1 MLRFRHLSGLLPLPL
16 LFACAG
22 SAPVATSVAAL
33 PEAVEPAA
41 GPPSETVAGHAAAG
55 WPHATSCSGL
65 VAGLAELAPEAF
77 AGLDPRTAPLALV
90 GGGSIEALVERD
102 LPIPLAAS
110 ADAAPASC
118 LLLLGEPAV
127 LPTVADRVLDR
138 RSVRSTYAEGSRRRR
153 NPDHQALERDLA
165 AAKRE
170 AKGDFDVLVTG
181 DPMLDLIGT
190 LAGGLLDGLGRI
202 DAGREIAS
210 LETALETTPA
220 YLEETTEAA
229 YRYQI
234 VELEAERRSRL
245 PVVLFDGTEATA
257 VADAL
262 LRTERQR
269 FLLAND
275 RHPRDSTPSPVPG
288 VPIVTTEALA
298 AWRAASPRVTTSE
311 LVAHMALA
319 IARGAPARSAT
330 SGQALAELHQPPAP
344 DLANASSPIGAIR
357 PLADGLVQVG
367 GDAGT
372 VGFYVTAEHIVAP
385 SSALAE
391 SSLVAVRY
399 PDGVAAYGMVE
410 LNDEALGLALI
421 YLPRQGVAPARA
433 VTASAAPATAS
444 ATVPG
449 VPWVDGDSIVGLYS
463 TDPLTA
469 EPRWISAAEL
479 DRFVARL
486 DTL

>member
-1 MLRFRHLSGLLPLPL
+1 MPRFRHLSGLLPLPL

-41 GPPSETVAGHAAAG
+41 GPPPEAVAGQAVG
-55 WPHATSCSGL
+55 DWPHASSCSGL
-65 VAGLAELAPEAF
+65 VAELAGLGPEALV
-77 AGLDPRTAPLALV
+77 GLDPRTAPLALI
-90 GGGSIEALVERD
+90 GGRSIEALVERD

-110 ADAAPASC
+110 IDAAPASC
-118 LLLLGEPAV
+118 LLLLGEPGV
-127 LPTVADRVLDR
+127 LPTAADRVLDR
-138 RSVRSTYAEGSRRRR
+138 RSVRSTYADGSRRRR

-170 AKGDFDVLVTG
+170 SSGDFDVLATG

-190 LAGGLLDGLGRI
+190 LAGGLFDGLGRI
-202 DAGREIAS
+202 GAGREIAS
-210 LETALETTPA
+210 LESALETTPP
-220 YLEETTEAA
+220 YLEETTEAD

-245 PVVLFDGTEATA
+245 PVVLFDRTEATA
-257 VADAL
+257 VANAL

-269 FLLAND
+269 FVLAQD

-298 AWRAASPRVTTSE
+298 LWRAASPRVTTSE
-311 LVAHMALA
+311 LVAHMALTV
-319 IARGAPARSAT
+319 ARGAPARSAT

-344 DLANASSPIGAIR
+344 DPANASSPSGPIR

-410 LNDEALGLALI
+410 LSDEALGLALI
-421 YLPRQGVAPARA
+421 YLPRHGVAPPRA
-433 VTASAAPATAS
+433 VTASAAPPLRTVTA
-444 ATVPG
+444 AG
-449 VPWVDGDSIVGLYS
+449 VPWVDGDGVIGLYVA
-463 TDPLTA
+463 DPLTA
-469 EPRWISAAEL
+469 EPRWISALRL